1 MASTMTYT
9 QSSVDAFSK
18 LALAQFQ
25 TLFWDVCKTNGW
37 TLSDM
42 EDKVLPETLDNMLT
56 NAMLNGPSTK
66 VITDDNIDQERTKE
80 IEQLPTQQ
88 TREDAPKTTPTPT
101 PTPVSAAEPAAP
113 VTMVDPKKVKGLKF
127 KGAKIDLPYLPGMID
142 YSKCCQCVKINGG
155 LLSPCLTHVK
165 DGEFCKPC
173 NKLLAAGMTDGTLA
187 DRQAC
192 QLVKFV
198 SKKSGKTEI
207 SFATYLAKRGATIAE
222 FNEFLAAEIHPGFQI
237 PLTEEYTAI
246 DKKKAKKASNK
257 SKDDDSSVS
266 SAEDKPK
273 RKPGRPKGSGK
284 KKEEKPKQST
294 EEAVENELFA
304 DIPSEAPKPIPR
316 ESNQEVVETKP
327 VEKAAEDPVMS
338 DIEDE
343 EDEDDDGVV
352 EFTEDGVNYARDE
365 ENSVFRLNDDGE
377 PEDCVGSWDPIAKKI
392 LHVDGL

>member
-1 MASTMTYT
+1 MASTMTFT
-9 QSSVDAFSK
+9 QSSLDAFSK

-25 TLFWDVCKTNGW
+25 TLFWDVCNTNGW

-42 EDKVLPETLDNMLT
+42 EDEVSPKTLDNMLT
-56 NAMLNGPSTK
+56 QAMFNGPSTK
-66 VITDDNIDQERTKE
+66 VIVDDNIEQVHAKE
-80 IEQLPTQQ
+80 IEPLPTQEPA
-88 TREDAPKTTPTPT
+88 REDPPQPTP
-101 PTPVSAAEPAAP
+101 AAPDAVAAP
-113 VTMVDPKKVKGLKF
+113 VTMLEPKKVKGLKF
-127 KGAKIDLPYLPGMID
+127 KDANVDLPYLPGMID

-173 NKLLAAGMTDGTLA
+173 KKIQDAGMADGTLA

-192 QLVKFV
+192 QLGKFV

-237 PLTEEYTAI
+237 PLTEEYTTI
-246 DKKKAKKASNK
+246 DKKKAKKASKK
-257 SKDDDSSVS
+257 SNDDSSVS

-284 KKEEKPKQST
+284 KKAEEKPKESA
-294 EEAVENELFA
+294 EEAVENELFT
-304 DIPSEAPKPIPR
+304 DIPSETPKPLPK
-316 ESNQEVVETKP
+316 ENTQEVESKPQQKP
-327 VEKAAEDPVMS
+327 VANEPTESEIS

-343 EDEDDDGVV
+343 EDDGVV
-352 EFTEDGVNYARDE
+352 EFTEDGVKYARDE
-365 ENSVFRLNDDGE
+365 ENSVFRINDDGE
-377 PEDCVGSWDPIAKKI
+377 PEDCVGSWDPITKKI
-392 LHVDGL
+392 IHVDEL

>member
-42 EDKVLPETLDNMLT
+42 EDEVSPKTLDNMLT
-56 NAMLNGPSTK
+56 QAMLNGPSTK
-66 VITDDNIDQERTKE
+66 VISDNDNDQERPKE
-80 IEQLPTQQ
+80 IEPLPTQQ
-88 TREDAPKTTPTPT
+88 PREDEAPQPTSAAPA
-101 PTPVSAAEPAAP
+101 PAPAAEPAAP
-113 VTMVDPKKVKGLKF
+113 VTMLEPKKVKGLKF
-127 KGAKIDLPYLPGMID
+127 KGANVDLPYLPGMID

-173 NKLLAAGMTDGTLA
+173 KKLQDAGMADGTLA

-192 QLVKFV
+192 QLGKFV

-246 DKKKAKKASNK
+246 DKKKAKKASKK

-284 KKEEKPKQST
+284 KKEEKPKEST

-377 PEDCVGSWDPIAKKI
+377 PEDCVGSWDPIANKI

>member
-1 MASTMTYT
+1 MASTMTFT
-9 QSSVDAFSK
+9 QTSVDAFSK

-25 TLFWDVCKTNGW
+25 TLFWDVCNTNGW

-42 EDKVLPETLDNMLT
+42 EDEVSPKTLDNMLT
-56 NAMLNGPSTK
+56 QAMLNGPSTK
-66 VITDDNIDQERTKE
+66 VISDNDNASPKE

-88 TREDAPKTTPTPT
+88 PREDAAPQPTSAPA
-101 PTPVSAAEPAAP
+101 PAPAAEPAAP
-113 VTMVDPKKVKGLKF
+113 VTMLEPKKVKGLKF
-127 KGAKIDLPYLPGMID
+127 KGANVDLPYLPGMID
-142 YSKCCQCVKINGG
+142 YTKCCQCVKINGG

-173 NKLLAAGMTDGTLA
+173 KKLQDAGMADGTLA
-187 DRQAC
+187 DRQDC
-192 QLVKFV
+192 QIGKFV

-237 PLTEEYTAI
+237 PLTEEYTTI
-246 DKKKAKKASNK
+246 DKKKAKKASKK

-266 SAEDKPK
+266 STEDKPK

-284 KKEEKPKQST
+284 KKEEKPKETT
-294 EEAVENELFA
+294 EEAVENELFT
-304 DIPSEAPKPIPR
+304 DIPSQTPKPIPR
-316 ESNQEVVETKP
+316 ESNQEVAEDKP
-327 VEKAAEDPVMS
+327 VEKEEEVMS
-338 DIEDE
+338 DIDDDE
-343 EDEDDDGVV
+343 EEDDGVV
-352 EFTEDGVNYARDE
+352 EFTEDGVKYARDE
-365 ENSVFRLNDDGE
+365 ENSVFRLNDDDE